1 MTILGIDISKW
12 DGNWNAE
19 KAKQAGATF
28 VFIKASQA
36 TFTDPQFKLNW
47 QKAKDAGLLRGAY
60 HYLDYTKSAID
71 QANYFADLLRDDPG
85 EMPPTIDYEQRITD
99 NNTTTALGFLR
110 NCLDQLIKRTEL
122 FDDAK
127 IKKPMLY
134 TGYGFWV
141 EYGEQTNQGY
151 WLQFPLW
158 VAHYSTSS
166 SPLLPSPWKMWN
178 FWQFTAKGPGEA
190 FGSES
195 LSMDMDRFNGTLNEL
210 LEFIGLSQNHDPNDL
225 YATLEKRLLAVED
238 SVASL
243 SQGTPPFVKG
253 VIERVIKI
261 EQQASNT
268 SQSLSATKAELNKR
282 VSTLE
287 QRIADMG
294 RVTLA
299 PSITPAPSGSPASSS
314 IPTPSSIPALSSLPA
329 PSSTPA
335 PSDST
340 ASACMATPT
349 KDDVLYATCTI
360 NALNVRSGPGISYP
374 IVASLSIGQIV
385 KVIKRQDGWAQ
396 IESPAGW
403 SSEAY
408 LSFQQ
413 GAPSDTPQ
421 QDVLSNT
428 PQQDVLSDMPQ
439 QDVLSNKPQQDV
451 PSDIPSSGTT
461 SQATTPEIY
470 GVCNTSG
477 LNVRGG
483 PGVTYPIIGGLTY
496 GQRVK
501 ILAQKEGWA
510 QVESPAGWCNRSYLS
525 MT

>member
-1 MTILGIDISKW
+1 MTILGVDISKW

-19 KAKQAGATF
+19 KAKQAGVTF

-36 TFTDPQFKLNW
+36 TFTDPQFKVNW

-60 HYLDYTKSAID
+60 HYLDYTKPAID

-122 FDDAK
+122 FDDVK

-134 TGYGFWV
+134 TRYGFWI

-166 SPLLPSPWKMWN
+166 SPLLPSPWKLWN

-210 LEFIGLSQNHDPNDL
+210 LEFIGISQNHDLNDL
-225 YATLEKRLLAVED
+225 YANLEKRLLAVEN
-238 SVASL
+238 SIASL

-261 EQQASNT
+261 EQQASDT
-268 SQSLSATKAELNKR
+268 SQSLSAVKAGLNKR

-287 QRIADMG
+287 QRFSNIG
-294 RVTLA
+294 GVTAA
-299 PSITPAPSGSPASSS
+299 PLIT
-314 IPTPSSIPALSSLPA
+314 PA

-340 ASACMATPT
+340 TSSSTTTPT

-374 IVASLSIGQIV
+374 MVAGLSIGQRV
-385 KVIKRQDGWAQ
+385 KVLIQQDGWAQ

-413 GAPSDTPQ
+413 DVPSDTPQ
-421 QDVLSNT
+421 QDVPTDTPQQNVPTDT
-428 PQQDVLSDMPQ
+428 PQQDA
-439 QDVLSNKPQQDV
+439 
-451 PSDIPSSGTT
+451 PSDTPSSGTT
-461 SQATTPEIY
+461 SQVTTPEIY

-501 ILAQKEGWA
+501 ILAQKDGWA
-510 QVESPAGWCNRSYLS
+510 QVQSPLGWCNQSYLS